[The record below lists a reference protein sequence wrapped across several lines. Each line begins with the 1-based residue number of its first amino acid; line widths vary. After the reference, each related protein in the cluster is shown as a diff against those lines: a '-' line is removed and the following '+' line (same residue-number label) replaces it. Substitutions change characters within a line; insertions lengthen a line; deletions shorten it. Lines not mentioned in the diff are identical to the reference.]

1 MSHSVERLLVH
12 KSGLQNMVFQEG
24 HEKEAL
30 VNAIRGNSKLE
41 VFSVLN
47 RQDPPDRHFLY
58 TDSINDYTWCNN
70 TTTWR
75 RRCRNGPF
83 TWCRMSSISP
93 RDQEGFHLRLFLQHI
108 PGPESYED
116 CAQLMVLSSI
126 RSNKHVLPMA

>member
-30 VNAIRGNSKLE
+30 VNARRGNSKLE
-41 VFSVLN
+41 VFFVLN

-70 TTTWR
+70 TRTW
-75 RRCRNGPF
+75 
-83 TWCRMSSISP
+83 
-93 RDQEGFHLRLFLQHI
+93 
-108 PGPESYED
+108 
-116 CAQLMVLSSI
+116 
-126 RSNKHVLPMA
+126 